1 MDFET
6 VLRKH
11 LKAAGLLQDISLRL
25 NKEDRIIL
33 TVENP
38 DFSKFEYVVVGDHPI
53 PYVEKPPTQVASP
66 SGFDAFKPMGS

>member
-11 LKAAGLLQDISLRL
+11 IKAAGLLVDISLRL

-33 TVENP
+33 TVEDP
-38 DFSKFEYVVVGDHPI
+38 DLSTFEFVVVGDRAI
-53 PYVEKPPTQVASP
+53 PYVEKPPAQVASP

>member
-11 LKAAGLLQDISLRL
+11 IFIAGSVQDITIRL
-25 NKEDRIIL
+25 NDEGRIVL
-33 TVENP
+33 TVEDP
-38 DFSKFEYVVVGDHPI
+38 DLSTFEFVIVGDRAI